1 MCLFKH
7 LLKLQQTHIQDKDIL
22 IFHVYF
28 RYDFSGYLNQ
38 LLHIHIA
45 NNDISPLHNYY
56 LLHSYFQQFSSDD
69 LLELQHAHIESM
81 DISLL
86 HVFSDSLLSWQNIHI
101 ENKVIFTLSC
111 FFFNMSFQIPCY
123 CCIIFA

>member
-56 LLHSYFQQFSSDD
+56 LLHSYFQQVSSDD

-86 HVFSDSLLSWQNIHI
+86 HVFQIHCCPG
-101 ENKVIFTLSC
+101 KIFTLRTRLSLLFHV
-111 FFFNMSFQIPCY
+111 FFSTCLFKFLVIV
-123 CCIIFA
+123 A